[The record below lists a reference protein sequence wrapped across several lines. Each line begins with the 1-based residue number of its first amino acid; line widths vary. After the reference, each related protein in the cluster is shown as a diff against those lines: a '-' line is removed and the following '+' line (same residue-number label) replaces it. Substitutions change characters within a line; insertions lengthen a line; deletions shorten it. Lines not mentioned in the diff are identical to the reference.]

1 MEEITGKVILFDR
14 KTAPYAWSP
23 NEVYA
28 QCYFKSIEN
37 YLNDLLKCKGYLSYE
52 TLADNIGIGA
62 TADEIDAM
70 KVLRDN
76 GRGIHFEL
84 AKLDSDE
91 LAYEIKICEGSR
103 NNS

>member
-1 MEEITGKVILFDR
+1 M
-14 KTAPYAWSP
+14 TAPGNWESNSDY
-23 NEVYA
+23 NLM
-28 QCYFKSIEN
+28 FLRSIEN

-103 NNS
+103 NDS